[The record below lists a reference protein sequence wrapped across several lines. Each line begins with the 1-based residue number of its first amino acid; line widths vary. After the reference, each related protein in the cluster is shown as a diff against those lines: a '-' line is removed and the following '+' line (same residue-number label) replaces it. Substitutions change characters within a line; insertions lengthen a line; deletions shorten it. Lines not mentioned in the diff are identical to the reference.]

1 MRYKHK
7 FFCEKCKSVFLMFGS
22 FTSTF
27 VPNCTYCNSSARN
40 IKEMGTQKEDVYE
53 IQFTWEVRAY
63 SHDEALEKAKKRG
76 LKDWDGQG
84 SKRIPHA
91 YN

>member
-1 MRYKHK
+1 
-7 FFCEKCKSVFLMFGS
+7 
-22 FTSTF
+22 
-27 VPNCTYCNSSARN
+27 
-40 IKEMGTQKEDVYE
+40 MGTACEDVYE
-53 IQFTWEVRAY
+53 VKYSWEVKAY

-84 SKRIPHA
+84 SRRMPHA